1 MKQLALDIGM
11 ASGPTLASFRPG
23 PNRAALDHLLLW
35 LAPPVRLS
43 RSPVPTYLWGATGSG
58 KSHLL
63 TAMRQALSQRGELV
77 GWMDPSV
84 SEPPAFNDAWS
95 AVLIDDVDRLQ
106 ALQQHV
112 AFSWMV
118 QAQTADCAILVAG
131 NAPPADLCLREDLRT
146 RLGWG
151 HVFALHPLGEAE
163 RRAVLRQSAD
173 ARGIFLSDEV
183 MDYMLSRFTRDLGN
197 LVALLDELDAFSLQA
212 QRPITVPLLKRM
224 LDAA

>member
-11 ASGPTLASFRPG
+11 APGPTLASFRPG
-23 PNRAALDHLLLW
+23 PNRAALDHLLMW
-35 LAPPVRLS
+35 LGPQVRLP
-43 RSPVPTYLWGATGSG
+43 RHAVPTYLWGQAGCG

-63 TAMRQALSQRGELV
+63 AAIRQALAQRGERV
-77 GWMDPSV
+77 GWMDANV
-84 SEPPAFNDAWS
+84 LEPNAFDEGWS
-95 AVLIDDVDRLQ
+95 AVLIDDVDQLQ
-106 ALQQHV
+106 AAQQHL

-118 QAQTADCAILVAG
+118 QASTADCAILVAG
-131 NAPPADLCLREDLRT
+131 NAPPADLQLREDLRT

-197 LVALLDELDAFSLQA
+197 LVALVDELDTYSLQT

-224 LDAA
+224 LDGG